1 MMRRVLIANRGEI
14 ACRVIRSCHSMG
26 LETVAVYSLADENA
40 QHVAMAH
47 TAMPIG
53 GSPASE
59 SYLRTEAILEAAK
72 ASGADALHP
81 GYGFLSENANF
92 ARAVEAAGLVWI
104 GPRPDSIADMGDK
117 ERARSIAISAGLP
130 VLPGSL
136 RFNVG
141 DPRESTGDLEARL
154 FSAAD
159 ATGYPLLVKAAAG
172 GGGIGMRRVERR
184 EELIAAVTAT
194 QSMAARAFGDASVYL
209 ERFIVVAR
217 HVEIQVFGFG
227 DGRAIHLY
235 ERDCSIQRR
244 FQKIIEESP
253 APGLSDTSR
262 DAMAAAAVALCQ
274 LQRFRGAGTV
284 EFVVD
289 AATQTFYFLE
299 MNTRIQVEHPV
310 TEMNTG
316 TDLVAMQLQLAA
328 GLPIAFQDQSAIRA
342 RGHAIECRLYAER
355 PAKGFLPSV
364 GILSRFHMPAQTRD
378 LRIESGVREGDRV
391 TQYYDPMLAKLIAH
405 GETRGDAIEH
415 LARALREVEVA
426 GVETNLAFLIRVL
439 EHPAFCAGQVSTGF
453 VELHRH
459 DLLTSFSPVVP
470 ATA

>member
-1 MMRRVLIANRGEI
+1 MRRVLIANRGEI
-14 ACRVIRSCHSMG
+14 ACRVIRSCRSMG
-26 LETVAVYSLADENA
+26 LETVAVYSVADENA

-92 ARAVEAAGLVWI
+92 ARAVQAAGLVWI

-117 ERARSIAISAGLP
+117 ERARSIAMSAGLP

-136 RFNVG
+136 RFGAG
-141 DPRESTGDLEARL
+141 DPLESTGDLMDRL

-184 EELIAAVTAT
+184 EDLVAAVSAT
-194 QSMAARAFGDASVYL
+194 QSMAARAFGDASVYF
-209 ERFIVVAR
+209 ERFIEVAR

-253 APGLSDTSR
+253 APDLFDTTR
-262 DAMAAAAVALCQ
+262 DSMAAAAVALCRQ
-274 LQRFRGAGTV
+274 QRFRGAGTV

-289 AATQTFYFLE
+289 VATQTFYFLE

-328 GLPIAFQDQSAIRA
+328 GQPIELQDQSAVRS

-364 GILSRFHMPAQTRD
+364 GTLSRFHMPAQSGD
-378 LRIESGVREGDRV
+378 LRIESGLREGDRV

-405 GETRGDAIEH
+405 GETRGDAIMH

-439 EHPAFCAGQVSTGF
+439 EHPAFRAGQVSTGF
-453 VELHRH
+453 VELHKQ
-459 DLLTSFSPVVP
+459 DLLNSSSFAMP
-470 ATA
+470 AKA